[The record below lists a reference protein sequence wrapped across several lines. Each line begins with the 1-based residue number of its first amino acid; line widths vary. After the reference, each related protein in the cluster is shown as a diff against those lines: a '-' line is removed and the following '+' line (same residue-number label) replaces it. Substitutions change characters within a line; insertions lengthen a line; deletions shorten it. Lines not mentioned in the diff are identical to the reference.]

1 MQHDMTSIGHT
12 KPECNVLNLP
22 SQTNPPPLLTAFKL
36 EQLIGLGP
44 RTDTIIFV

>member
-1 MQHDMTSIGHT
+1 MQHDMTALGHT
-12 KPECNVLNLP
+12 KPDVLNSP